1 MSVLSHRRAR
11 VSAKQSGEGVFD
23 HGDAAAVAQICFE
36 EVHLSFSYNCYA
48 LIAALVVI
56 ACVTIVATLG
66 TYYGKVNAAL
76 TTAA

>member
-1 MSVLSHRRAR
+1 MHLLKTYLSDRC
-11 VSAKQSGEGVFD
+11 GVTM
-23 HGDAAAVAQICFE
+23 IE
-36 EVHLSFSYNCYA
+36 YA

-66 TYYGKVNAAL
+66 TTLTDFYYGKVNAAL

>member
-1 MSVLSHRRAR
+1 MHLLKTFLSDRR
-11 VSAKQSGEGVFD
+11 GVTM
-23 HGDAAAVAQICFE
+23 IE
-36 EVHLSFSYNCYA
+36 YA

-66 TYYGKVNAAL
+66 TTLTDFYYGKVNAAL